1 MKLTIYTALF
11 ADETLPIEEVGNF
24 YPFKHDKDDVRYI
37 AYTNREDLTSDYWEV
52 RKINIKESLSPRMM
66 SREIK
71 WNPTMYLEDFTHS
84 LWLDSQCYFT
94 YEPTSIVNHYLQ
106 NNYHTAIHHHTDS
119 QSIYFEGM
127 VSSYVY
133 NTDSPTIINRQLER
147 YFKEGHPYNYDHYE
161 TGVLIRKNCDASNKL
176 SKNIYNELTNY
187 SIRDQICTPYCVRN
201 AREAGDDKILT
212 IKESFTAHKGNLPL
226 PKSQIF
232 FTTPKPSEKLKE
244 NLNERNP
251 TK

>member
-1 MKLTIYTALF
+1 MKLIVYTALF
-11 ADETLPIEEVGNF
+11 ADKNLPIEDVGKF
-24 YPFKHDKDDVRYI
+24 YPFEHDKEDVKYI
-37 AYTNREDLTSDYWEV
+37 AYTNRDDLTSDYWEV
-52 RKINIKESLSPRMM
+52 RKIDGYDGLSSRMM
-66 SREIK
+66 AREIK
-71 WNPTMYLEDFTHS
+71 WNPTKYLEDFTHS

-94 YEPTSIVNHYLQ
+94 FEPKAIVTHYLQ
-106 NNYHTAIHHHTDS
+106 DIYHTAIHHHTDL
-119 QSIYFEGM
+119 QSIYVEGM

-133 NTDSPTIINRQLER
+133 SNDIPSIINRQLER

-161 TGVLIRKNCDASNKL
+161 TGVLIRENCNASNQL
-176 SKNIYNELTNY
+176 SRAIYNELTNH

-201 AREAGDDKILT
+201 ARELGDDKILT
-212 IKESFTAHKGNLPL
+212 IKESFTAHKGGLPL

-251 TK
+251 TE